1 MDSVIDLKG
10 HIDDIY
16 EYNIRKK
23 RFSLKDTKVVL
34 SVFRDNKDY
43 KDTKTPRLLSGL
55 SNLVTNFGK
64 TPKPSQSHPKAI
76 SKPPKATSK
85 TPKDLQT
92 TQSPLK
98 ALSKPL
104 QRYMPEILVK

>member
-1 MDSVIDLKG
+1 MGV
-10 HIDDIY
+10 Y
-16 EYNIRKK
+16 
-23 RFSLKDTKVVL
+23 
-34 SVFRDNKDY
+34 RDNKEY

-76 SKPPKATSK
+76 SKPPEATSK

-98 ALSKPL
+98 ATSKIYA
-104 QRYMPEILVK
+104 RVSGEIRGAEGIF